1 MKNKLNE
8 RKQNNRNAQQSGNA
22 GSGGSEDAGRTRKP
36 KRPLSWD
43 ARDIKTYSG
52 LSGSTGRFTERFFEQ
67 EED

>member
-8 RKQNNRNAQQSGNA
+8 RKQNNRNAQQSGNT

-52 LSGSTGRFTERFFEQ
+52 L
-67 EED
+67 